1 MLCNSEKIRS
11 FVLFHVSYVRIY
23 VRECV
28 RACARWRNTKGVIAR
43 SRAATR
49 GSVVVLFK
57 YLFNG
62 ERGGRKGVDRAK
74 LVPAETLYRGGKC
87 PRGVVRTFA
96 GRTSAILG
104 TRSAQPA
111 LYPSHCAFSLYLS
124 FLSSPRFFFFLR
136 YACIQWFERR
146 GFSRHREKKKE
157 KACCVSNGS
166 LQSLLRGVV
175 EIIDVAEERGRF
187 YRGEDRER
195 SWEMENILVYII
207 FHWRCDSILP
217 DKLDE

>member
-1 MLCNSEKIRS
+1 MYIR
-11 FVLFHVSYVRIY
+11 
-23 VRECV
+23 
-28 RACARWRNTKGVIAR
+28 
-43 SRAATR
+43 
-49 GSVVVLFK
+49 
-57 YLFNG
+57 
-62 ERGGRKGVDRAK
+62 
-74 LVPAETLYRGGKC
+74 
-87 PRGVVRTFA
+87 
-96 GRTSAILG
+96 
-104 TRSAQPA
+104 
-111 LYPSHCAFSLYLS
+111 
-124 FLSSPRFFFFLR
+124 
-136 YACIQWFERR
+136 IQWFERR

>member
-124 FLSSPRFFFFLR
+124 FLSSPSFFFSLR
-136 YACIQWFERR
+136 YACIYVYSGPNEEVFP
-146 GFSRHREKKKE
+146 GIEKKRKRRL
-157 KACCVSNGS
+157 AASAVVRCNHCCVG
-166 LQSLLRGVV
+166 LL
-175 EIIDVAEERGRF
+175 
-187 YRGEDRER
+187 
-195 SWEMENILVYII
+195 
-207 FHWRCDSILP
+207 
-217 DKLDE
+217 K